1 MDRKVEQTGDTRRDP
16 RRGRTRRALLDAA
29 LELVEKKD
37 NFTALSL
44 RLVARKAGVVPT
56 AFYRHFPDMDALGLA
71 LVDESFRTLRQLM
84 RDVRAAGVPHKQAIN
99 SSVQTYIRY
108 VRTNTRHFQFVA
120 KERFSGSQLIRNAI
134 RQEIRL
140 FTSELA
146 TDLSRIPLLG
156 KTSAEDL
163 QMMASLMVNN
173 MTSLTEQVLDIP
185 AEDVAEE
192 MFLARMAEKQL
203 RLIFLG
209 AASWRSK

>member
-1 MDRKVEQTGDTRRDP
+1 MARTEEARRDP

-56 AFYRHFPDMDALGLA
+56 AFYRHFPDMEALGLT

-84 RDVRAAGVPHKQAIN
+84 REVRAANTPPKQVIRQ
-99 SSVQTYIRY
+99 SMETYVAY
-108 VRTNTRHFQFVA
+108 VRTNGRHFQFVA
-120 KERFSGSQLIRNAI
+120 KERFSGSPAIRTAI

-146 TDLSRIPLLG
+146 TDLSRFPMLG
-156 KTSAEDL
+156 QVSAEDL
-163 QMMASLMVNN
+163 QMLAGLVVNN
-173 MTSLTEQVLDIP
+173 MTTLTEQILELP
-185 AEDVAEE
+185 EDDPDEE
-192 MFLARMAEKQL
+192 QFLVRLAEKQL
-203 RLIFLG
+203 RLIVMG
-209 AASWRSK
+209 ALAWRSR

>member
-1 MDRKVEQTGDTRRDP
+1 MDQTGETRRDP

-84 RDVRAAGVPHKQAIN
+84 RDVRAVGLPQKQVI
-99 SSVQTYIRY
+99 STSVQTYVRY
-108 VRTNTRHFQFVA
+108 VRDNARHFQFVA
-120 KERFSGSQLIRNAI
+120 KERFSGSQPIRTAI

-146 TDLSRIPLLG
+146 TDLSRIPFLA
-156 KTSAEDL
+156 KVSAEDL
-163 QMMASLMVNN
+163 QMMASLVVNN
-173 MTSLTEQVLDIP
+173 MTSLTEQILDIP
-185 AEDVAEE
+185 VDDRAEE
-192 MFLARMAEKQL
+192 AFLARVAEKQL

-209 AASWRSK
+209 AASWRSQPAQ